1 MELSDFANKKFA
13 IYGLGFHGDNIK
25 VFGDIKYPLDIATI
39 EGYNLLNH
47 KKWGKYIV
55 RYTFGGP
62 VISYNLPNNHW
73 HKKYF
78 PNIRKLVDKDFHK
91 VRIMGLGD
99 NCQIAQETRD
109 DQCGIYVIQAENEY
123 LKSILGHFEKNI
135 PEYIIEGTAYWC
147 KFRVGNFWMAEIAST
162 AVDITYESKP
172 KWIEVRK
179 EVQWAKKW
187 L

>member
-13 IYGLGFHGDNIK
+13 IYGLGFYGNNVKVIANGDSSLCIHDVTGYNIK
-25 VFGDIKYPLDIATI
+25 DG
-39 EGYNLLNH
+39 EQ
-47 KKWGKYIV
+47 WGSFDVLRNNKIGV
-55 RYTFGGP
+55 WFN
-62 VISYNLPNNHW
+62 YNLPDNPW
-73 HKKYF
+73 Y
-78 PNIRKLVDKDFHK
+78 IRKLVDKNFHK

-109 DQCGIYVIQAENEY
+109 DQCGIYTIQAENEY